1 MHGQD
6 ATVLIVAGRSATFG
20 TVVDT
25 VVFRPPCM
33 LLLCPQVVHQY
44 LFATIP

>member
-33 LLLCPQVVHQY
+33 LLSLYYTVSPMSR
-44 LFATIP
+44 IN